1 MGELWSM
8 KIICVALAGFV
19 LDCIFGDPVYSF
31 HPVRIMGNIISA
43 GSRLRKEGRHRAA
56 AFALGALLSVF
67 LIAGAYTA
75 SYALLFLLYKAH
87 FALGLAAEIGLCY
100 QILAAKALKDE
111 SMKVY
116 RALEQ
121 NDIGK
126 ARLYLSYIV
135 GRDTQDLNEEQIS
148 KAAVETIAENL
159 ADGVIAPMMY
169 LFIGG
174 APLGLAYKA
183 ISTLDS
189 MIGYKD
195 EKYAWFGKFAARAD
209 DAANF
214 IPSRIAAL
222 FMIFAS
228 AVCRM
233 NARQA
238 VKIFFRDRYNH
249 KSPNSAQTESVCA
262 GALGVLLSGDAY
274 YRGVLVKKPVI
285 GDPLRPVT
293 REDIGLANRLMYATA
308 ATALFGGILIRLVLY
323 FYV

>member
-1 MGELWSM
+1 MGELRLM
-8 KIICVALAGFV
+8 RIICAIAAGFV

-31 HPVRIMGNIISA
+31 HPVRVMGNIILA
-43 GSRLRKEGRHRAA
+43 GSRLKKKGQSKAA
-56 AFALGALLSVF
+56 AFFAGAFLSVF
-67 LIAGAYTA
+67 LIGGAYA
-75 SYALLFLLYKAH
+75 VSFALLFLLYKAH

-111 SMKVY
+111 SMAVY
-116 RALEQ
+116 RELSR
-121 NDIGK
+121 NDIPK

-159 ADGVIAPMMY
+159 SDGVIAPMMY
-169 LFIGG
+169 MFIGG

-183 ISTLDS
+183 VSTLDS
-189 MIGYKD
+189 MIGYNN

-222 FMIFAS
+222 LVIFVS
-228 AVCRM
+228 AACRR

-238 VKIFFRDRYNH
+238 LKIFLRDRYNH
-249 KSPNSAQTESVCA
+249 KSPNSAQTESAFA
-262 GALGVLLSGDAY
+262 GALGVSLAGDAY
-274 YRGVLVKKPVI
+274 YSGVLVKKPVI
-285 GDPLRPVT
+285 GDPLRAVT
-293 REDIGLANRLMYATA
+293 KEDIRLADRLMYLTA
-308 ATALFGGILIRLVLY
+308 VTALFLGIMIRLVLY